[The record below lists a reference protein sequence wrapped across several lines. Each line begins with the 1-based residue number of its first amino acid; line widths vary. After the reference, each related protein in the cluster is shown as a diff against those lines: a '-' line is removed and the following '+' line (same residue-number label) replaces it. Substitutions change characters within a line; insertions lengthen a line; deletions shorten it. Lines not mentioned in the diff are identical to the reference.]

1 MPGIEPSS
9 MDNTILIRP
18 DSPDVASESP
28 RLLFIYNAGEVNHL
42 NGYFVVE
49 DLTEPT
55 MSGLSMLRA
64 WPNTAE
70 IPFNSDDSPT

>member
-1 MPGIEPSS
+1 LGVPGIEPSS

-55 MSGLSMLRA
+55 MSGSSMLVFTHS
-64 WPNTAE
+64 TAP
-70 IPFNSDDSPT
+70 I

>member
-1 MPGIEPSS
+1 VPGIEPSS

-18 DSPDVASESP
+18 DSPEVASESP

-42 NGYFVVE
+42 KGYVVVE
-49 DLTEPT
+49 SHTEPT

-70 IPFNSDDSPT
+70 IPFNSNDSPT